1 MAHEKFRFF
10 NSLALD
16 VDVKNFFNFFK
27 KNWKYSFTVLLSGFL
42 LISFQ
47 NCGKFDLQKI
57 PVVMASYGFDISGV
71 LESPTKVRSHT
82 RLVFAIDQSQ
92 SMALMGCNDDLDG
105 PNPSINPGPCNAP
118 PGPDAVGRRFEVV
131 RLWLEQLRLKDEP
144 DVLVMILPFSGGFID
159 ANRKL
164 NEMGLLGFMKLSDA
178 ITRLRDLK
186 TEQDQEIQNPN
197 RGPNDK
203 KMGTTVPYGFLSYA
217 QGKIEEEMRK
227 LLAEKQLYTSLFE
240 FYYISDG
247 LYKPNLKEI
256 KTAMDLAKCPMEC
269 VLDPEYI
276 QCNSVI
282 GTGQVFDGNGNLLT
296 SRPATA
302 EMIAKAKIC
311 AGPNAPPTAMGVMPS
326 TFSGNACYCLTI
338 GNTLYKYLG
347 RHEDNDPAKNI
358 TTLMSISGLADYF
371 MQGNINMN
379 FVSVL
384 PLSTVTPPGAIN
396 IFNDYKKMIPQA
408 RLTTLEEMEKV
419 IPRSAV
425 PLQVLSYKIDKFYV
439 VNLNAAQAENGMWI
453 SDSDADGI
461 SDDDEV
467 LAGLD
472 PLNERSSPDAPY
484 CLDGLNAKFGCRM
497 SGCDPTLDVDG
508 DFLNECE
515 EKTLKTAT
523 NRRDTTDDGI
533 IDYIK
538 TIKNMNP
545 LIDASTVDSNGDGVS
560 DDQALYWGYSPMV
573 NVNSID
579 ITKSPKIFSRVQF
592 QGFISTEKGNLPQY
606 AIEVSNIPLVNTKAY
621 NQNSAFF
628 YDRFK
633 IDPVANGEFLGPASH
648 AAGENDVLFLVKIR
662 STEINEKSY
671 WLAYRKQ
678 MIFGAGDSIKL
689 ELNQFTELRSMRWE
703 LW

>member
-1 MAHEKFRFF
+1 MKYFAFFR
-10 NSLALD
+10 
-16 VDVKNFFNFFK
+16 KNR
-27 KNWKYSFTVLLSGFL
+27 KYFAPVLLTGLL

-47 NCGKFDLQKI
+47 NCGKFNLNKI

-82 RLVFAIDQSQ
+82 RLIFAIDQSQ
-92 SMALMGCNDDLDG
+92 SMALQGCIDDLDG
-105 PNPSINPGPCNAP
+105 TNPSANPGPCNAP
-118 PGPDAVGRRFEVV
+118 PGNDSVGKRFEVA
-131 RLWLEQLRLKDEP
+131 RQWLEQIRIKNEP
-144 DVLVMILPFSGGFID
+144 DVQVMILPFSGGIVD

-164 NEMGLLGFMKLSDA
+164 NEIGLLGFLKLDDA
-178 ITRLRDLK
+178 IKRLRDLK
-186 TEQDQEIQNPN
+186 IEQDLEIQNPN
-197 RGPNDK
+197 RPASEK
-203 KMGTTVPYGFLSYA
+203 KMGTTIPYSFLSYA

-227 LLAEKQLYTSLFE
+227 LLTEKQLYTSLFE

-256 KTAMDLAKCPMEC
+256 QTAMDLAKCPMEC
-269 VLDPEYI
+269 VLDPELVR
-276 QCNSVI
+276 CNSVV
-282 GTGQVFDGNGNLLT
+282 GTDQVFDGNGNLLT
-296 SRPATA
+296 PKPMTA
-302 EMIAKAKIC
+302 EVIAKIKAC
-311 AGPNAPPTAMGVMPS
+311 AGPDAPALPAGVAPK
-326 TFSGNACYCLTI
+326 TFSGDACYCLTI

-347 RHEDNDPAKNI
+347 RHDDNDPAKNL

-384 PLSTVTPPGAIN
+384 PLGTPTPPGTIN

-439 VNLNAAQAENGMWI
+439 VNLNALQTENGFWI

-461 SDDDEV
+461 GDEDET
-467 LAGLD
+467 LAGSD
-472 PLNERSSPDAPY
+472 PLNERSSAAAPY
-484 CLDGLNAKFGCRM
+484 CLDGLGAKFGCRM
-497 SGCDPTLDVDG
+497 SGCDASLDVDG

-515 EKTLKTAT
+515 EKTLKSAT
-523 NRRDTTDDGI
+523 IRRDTTDDGI

-538 TIKNMNP
+538 AIKNLNP
-545 LIDASTVDSNGDGVS
+545 LIDASTVDSNGDGFS
-560 DDQALYWGYSPMV
+560 DDQAFYWGYNPLV
-573 NVNSID
+573 NLNLID
-579 ITKSPKIFSRVQF
+579 TTKSPKIFSQVQF
-592 QGFISTEKGNLPQY
+592 QGYLSTERGNLPQY
-606 AIEVSNIPLVNTKAY
+606 SIEVSNIPLVNTKAY
-621 NQNSAFF
+621 NQNSNFF

-633 IDPVANGEFLGPASH
+633 IDPIAEGEFLGPISH

-662 STEINEKSY
+662 STEVKEKTY

-678 MIFGAGDSIKL
+678 MLFGTGGSIKL
-689 ELNQFTELRSMRWE
+689 ELDQFTELRSMRWE